1 VAPKP
6 EKYENVSFDEL
17 LTYLMSVYSRV
28 VKEDV
33 IGPVIERMNEVL
45 DEFAAKVS
53 TTINVERLR
62 EVLELR
68 EAEGES
74 DERMIES
81 GFEYVCDFNS
91 VKLFRKRK

>member
-1 VAPKP
+1 
-6 EKYENVSFDEL
+6 
-17 LTYLMSVYSRV
+17 
-28 VKEDV
+28 
-33 IGPVIERMNEVL
+33 MNEVL

-74 DERMIES
+74 DEQ
-81 GFEYVCDFNS
+81 
-91 VKLFRKRK
+91 